1 MADPTT
7 DDGCQI
13 PMIFKSNAQKGDEHY
28 DRGNFQ
34 KAGELFVKA
43 ELWQRAADSFARHGD
58 LERAVK
64 LCEEHDL
71 QQEAGHYLLELGEHH
86 KASVSFEK
94 AGEVRRAAQVAQD
107 GGLLERA
114 GRLFEAIGEYGRAA
128 DCYFKGGH
136 VPQAVDALSRESER
150 LRQLRGDR
158 RDPMLDREIREIDL
172 RRAEILPQHGRYR
185 ETAEILAEHG
195 LAHRAAPM
203 FLRAGAY
210 VEAARTYLDSGNAEE
225 ALEAIERVRDTVD
238 RELLA
243 EIYLNCGRHLEAAR
257 IFGDLGRFG
266 AAASAF
272 EGGQSWEEAA
282 RMWEREEAWGRAAD
296 LYMESRRFAAAGRC
310 YLAAQQPM
318 KAAAAFVAAGDH
330 EQAARAYERTGDP
343 LKAGNY
349 YLQAGLTEEAKDALL
364 AVEPGAGGDYVRA
377 TLMLVPL
384 LIDEGSV
391 DGAAHRLELLRRAK
405 VKGVPQVEFLYC
417 RGRIAEAQGR
427 GETAEK
433 YYQQV
438 VAEKA
443 DFRDARR
450 RLKVLRN
457 ERSATQ
463 PAPQI
468 LAAQTTER
476 DTAPVAGAFQGS
488 DGLPPEPAPEPLP
501 MTKGEAL
508 KPWWNGATFC
518 EGFRHSDGRQVNLVC
533 FPAERDPQRFELFE
547 TARQRT
553 AGLDHPAVLQLLE
566 VVRGGGEEVLV
577 YEPFAGQPLEVR
589 LLGAPQG
596 PPPPMAALQI
606 IVQLCEALAG
616 AHKLGLTHRW
626 LSPRTV
632 LTDPAHRVK
641 LVGLGLAEVLE
652 KHESNRIHLGPE
664 ARNGGV
670 AGPASDVYSLGRLA
684 ITLLQARMPQGWESE
699 ERIDPDRVAWDNEV
713 ETTVPAKTREVLLRC
728 LDHNPIRRPSM
739 DQVQAALT
747 SIGLLPGQMISER
760 YEVLGQIGSGGM
772 SRVYRARDRYLSDE
786 VAIKTVLTPA
796 SGATNDDEERLL
808 REVQISRR
816 ISHPNVVRVHDLG
829 RFPGGIYISME
840 LLSGPGLDE
849 IIEQDAPLPLG
860 RTKRL
865 LIEIAAALGEAH
877 HLKVVHRDLKPG
889 NVMLSEDGRVKVL
902 DFGIARSNDDSTSHL
917 TRTGE
922 VIGSPLFMA
931 PEQIQGK
938 PLDGTCDLYALGVIA
953 YTLLA
958 GHEPFLGDSPTAIVL
973 QHVHDPPPP
982 FRRRLPAEWVAFV
995 HRLMAKNPGDRYP
1008 NAEEVARVVATLPED
1023 E

>member
-1 MADPTT
+1 
-7 DDGCQI
+7 
-13 PMIFKSNAQKGDEHY
+13 MIFKSNAQKGDEQYHK
-28 DRGNFQ
+28 GNYQ
-34 KAGELFVKA
+34 RAGEHFVKA
-43 ELWQRAADSFARHGD
+43 ELWQRAADSFAHQGD
-58 LERAVK
+58 LARAVK
-64 LCEEHDL
+64 LCEEHGLLED
-71 QQEAGHYLLELGEHH
+71 AGKYLLDLGEHH
-86 KASVSFEK
+86 KSSVSFEK
-94 AGEVRRAAQVAQD
+94 AGEVRRAAEVARE
-107 GGLLERA
+107 GGLLERS
-114 GRLFEAIGEYGRAA
+114 GRLFEAIGDYRQAA

-150 LRQLRGDR
+150 LRQLRGER

-172 RRAEILPQHGRYR
+172 RRTEILPQHGRYR

-210 VEAARTYLDSGNAEE
+210 VEAARTYLDSGNAED

-243 EIYLNCGRHLEAAR
+243 EIYLNCGRHLDAAR
-257 IFGDLGRFG
+257 IFADLGRFG
-266 AAASAF
+266 AAASAY

-296 LYMESRRFAAAGRC
+296 LYMESQRFAPAGRC
-310 YLAAQQPM
+310 YLAAQQPL

-330 EQAARAYERTGDP
+330 EEAARAYERIGDA

-349 YLQAGLTEEAKDALL
+349 YLQAGLPEEAKDVLL
-364 AVEPGAGGDYVRA
+364 TVEPGAGGDYVRA
-377 TLMLVPL
+377 SLILVPL

-391 DGAAHRLELLRRAK
+391 EGAAHRLELLRRAK

-450 RLKVLRN
+450 RLKILRN

-468 LAAQTTER
+468 VAVAGGAGR
-476 DTAPVAGAFQGS
+476 DTAPVPKVAMQ
-488 DGLPPEPAPEPLP
+488 PEEPAPEPLP
-501 MTKGEAL
+501 LTKGETL
-508 KPWWNGATFC
+508 GPWWNGASFC
-518 EGFRHSDGRQVNLVC
+518 EGFRHADGRQVSLVC
-533 FPAERDPQRFELFE
+533 FPADSDLGRFETFE
-547 TARQRT
+547 AAWRRT
-553 AGLDHPAVLQLLE
+553 ASLDHPAVLKLLE

-577 YEPFAGQPLEVR
+577 YEHFAGQGLEKR
-589 LLGAPQG
+589 LFDSPQG
-596 PPPPMAALQI
+596 PPSPLAALQI
-606 IVQLCEALAG
+606 IVQLCEVLAG

-632 LTDPAHRVK
+632 LADPTYRIK
-641 LVGLGLAEVLE
+641 LVGLGLADVLE
-652 KHESNRIHLGPE
+652 RHESNRIHLGPE
-664 ARNGGV
+664 ARGGGV

-699 ERIDPDRVAWDNEV
+699 ERIDADRVSWDSEV
-713 ETTVPAKTREVLLRC
+713 ETTVPAKTRETLLRC
-728 LDHNPIRRPSM
+728 LDHNPIRRPTM

-772 SRVYRARDRYLSDE
+772 SRVYRARDRYLNDE
-786 VAIKTVLTPA
+786 VAIKTVLTPTTGAA
-796 SGATNDDEERLL
+796 SDDEERLL

-829 RFPGGIYISME
+829 RFPGGIFVSME
-840 LLSGPGLDE
+840 LLAGPGLDE
-849 IIEQDAPLPLG
+849 IIERDAPLSLG

-877 HLKVVHRDLKPG
+877 HLQVVHRDLKPG
-889 NVMLSEDGRVKVL
+889 NVMLSDDGRVKVL
-902 DFGIARSNDDSTSHL
+902 DFGIARSNDGTTSHL

-922 VIGSPLFMA
+922 VIGSPLYMA
-931 PEQIQGK
+931 PEQIRGK
-938 PLDGTCDLYALGVIA
+938 PLDGRCDLYALGVIA
-953 YTLLA
+953 FTLLA
-958 GHEPFLGDSPTAIVL
+958 GHEPFLGDSPTDIVL
-973 QHVHDPPPP
+973 QHVHDPPPKI
-982 FRRRLPAEWVAFV
+982 RRELPTAWADFV
-995 HRLMAKNPGDRYP
+995 HRLMAKAPGDRYP
-1008 NAEEVARVVATLPED
+1008 NAEAVAQVLATLPE
-1023 E
+1023 EA